1 MAYNEERMMKM
12 KNFIF
17 GVLAT
22 IGALMVGNK
31 LYDKGYDDAEAKLK
45 KDGKSSDKDKKAK

>member
-1 MAYNEERMMKM
+1 M

-22 IGALMVGNK
+22 IGALIVGNK
-31 LYDKGYDDAEAKLK
+31 IYDKGYDDAEAKVK
-45 KDGKSSDKDKKAK
+45 KDDKSSDKDKKAK